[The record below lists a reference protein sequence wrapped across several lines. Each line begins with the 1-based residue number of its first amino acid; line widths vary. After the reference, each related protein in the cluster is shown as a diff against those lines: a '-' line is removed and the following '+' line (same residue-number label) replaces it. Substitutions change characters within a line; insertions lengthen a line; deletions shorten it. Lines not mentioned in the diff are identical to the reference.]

1 VYENHIL
8 AFKKQC
14 GIILSRD
21 NFHHVNLC
29 ARDEGATR
37 LVSNLVRLD
46 RLPGVNPPEGMRLL
60 RTAWRHFDI
69 ALHLAWKYKLIGKV
83 LFFAELL
90 VAFFIFVVSTAG
102 DTLVFGDWAA
112 TPEGNNI
119 RGDLVFALSLLV
131 SALYSVDS
139 LIQARSRW
147 RALRSS
153 AGELES
159 MIWRYR
165 TRVEPFT
172 VGSTTQNTGP
182 EWAFNRAIAEWIDEL
197 ASAANLA
204 TTDMVR
210 SYPASVYRHHQDVIS
225 NNPPVVYLEG
235 GIKRPVTLDV
245 DDFHSPT
252 KPDMYIELRLRPQME
267 FYRWRVP
274 VYHRWAAFYR
284 AALLLS
290 ASIMSALSYY
300 RVEKWVIVITAF
312 SAAITAWVESADI
325 TSKVR
330 RYTSAVHTLEKL
342 LMWWDTL
349 GEVDKAGVENVCR
362 LIEHGEAAINSERL
376 AWQSTGSKP
385 TTHGDTKS
393 GDHGDRGGDVDG
405 ERKGNRVHP
414 SAP

>member
-1 VYENHIL
+1 
-8 AFKKQC
+8 
-14 GIILSRD
+14 
-21 NFHHVNLC
+21 
-29 ARDEGATR
+29 
-37 LVSNLVRLD
+37 
-46 RLPGVNPPEGMRLL
+46 M
-60 RTAWRHFDI
+60 
-69 ALHLAWKYKLIGKV
+69 
-83 LFFAELL
+83 LF
-90 VAFFIFVVSTAG
+90 VGTG

-112 TPEGNNI
+112 TPEGNNT
-119 RGDLVFALSLLV
+119 RGDLVFALSLLI

-159 MIWRYR
+159 LIWRYR

-182 EWAFNRAIAEWIDEL
+182 EWAFNKAIAEWIDEL

-235 GIKRPVTLDV
+235 GISRPVTLDV

-252 KPDMYIELRLRPQME
+252 KPDRYIELRLRPQME

-290 ASIMSALSYY
+290 ASIMSALSFY
-300 RVEKWVIVITAF
+300 RVEKWVIVVTAF
-312 SAAITAWVESADI
+312 SAGEMIISLQCRDSIACFLISDTRCCQQSQRGWRAQTSQAKYAGTPAQCTPWRSCSCGGTRSAKW
-325 TSKVR
+325 T
-330 RYTSAVHTLEKL
+330 
-342 LMWWDTL
+342 
-349 GEVDKAGVENVCR
+349 
-362 LIEHGEAAINSERL
+362 RL
-376 AWQSTGSKP
+376 AWKTCA
-385 TTHGDTKS
+385 
-393 GDHGDRGGDVDG
+393 V
-405 ERKGNRVHP
+405 
-414 SAP
+414 